1 MLSATSECE
10 SNFVSNRAFRWLAAL
25 CLSAMLAACG
35 GGGDSGSNNSSNNGN
50 NNPPTSGGNSQPI
63 AATAPN
69 TVAIT
74 VGKGAANFINIP
86 NVSVTVCVPGTT
98 TCKTIDNIQ
107 VDTGS
112 FGLRLANEAAS
123 QIAGSLPVN
132 RSPTNGQVAECTQF
146 ADGFTW
152 GTIRTADVKIAGES
166 ASSVP
171 IQIIG
176 DLDASTVPTGCSGGG
191 IDESQVSQL
200 GANGILGIGAAASD
214 CGARCLS
221 LTDTSYFSCPSSGAC
236 TALVMPVAQQVTNPA
251 TKFAADN
258 NGVIVQLPPVTGA
271 VQSVTGTL
279 VFGIGTQSNNAL
291 NGVTSYA
298 ATGSGD
304 VNGNY
309 KGTALDTIFDTGSNG
324 LFFSDNS
331 LPVCQ
336 STFTDFYCPASTQ
349 NLSATVTGIDGK
361 ATSTVNFMVG
371 NAQSLGASQT
381 SFVLNGLAGDIG
393 GFPTLF
399 DFGLP
404 FFFGRHVY
412 VGFDTTASAPFIAF

>member
-1 MLSATSECE
+1 
-10 SNFVSNRAFRWLAAL
+10 
-25 CLSAMLAACG
+25 
-35 GGGDSGSNNSSNNGN
+35 
-50 NNPPTSGGNSQPI
+50 
-63 AATAPN
+63 
-69 TVAIT
+69 
-74 VGKGAANFINIP
+74 
-86 NVSVTVCVPGTT
+86 
-98 TCKTIDNIQ
+98 
-107 VDTGS
+107 
-112 FGLRLANEAAS
+112 
-123 QIAGSLPVN
+123 
-132 RSPTNGQVAECTQF
+132 
-146 ADGFTW
+146 
-152 GTIRTADVKIAGES
+152 
-166 ASSVP
+166 
-171 IQIIG
+171 
-176 DLDASTVPTGCSGGG
+176 
-191 IDESQVSQL
+191 
-200 GANGILGIGAAASD
+200 
-214 CGARCLS
+214 
-221 LTDTSYFSCPSSGAC
+221 
-236 TALVMPVAQQVTNPA
+236 
-251 TKFAADN
+251 
-258 NGVIVQLPPVTGA
+258 
-271 VQSVTGTL
+271 